1 MIMKITK
8 SKIFILSGLINI
20 VAVLVLSR
28 FFTNIYI
35 TKYDATVMSNFG
47 LLMIVLWGFTYI
59 SVAKSYKKVKWIVAV
74 FAIEK
79 LIYGII
85 WVKWRLQNSVSPIF
99 DEDFMAG
106 IFYSIYGINDILFC
120 IFFSVV
126 FLKLFRNKTN

>member
-1 MIMKITK
+1 MKITK

-28 FFTNIYI
+28 FFTNTYI
-35 TKYDATVMSNFG
+35 PKYDATVLSNFG

-85 WVKWRLQNSVSPIF
+85 WVNWRLQNNVSPIF
-99 DEDFMAG
+99 DEDLMAG

-126 FLKLFRNKTN
+126 FFKLFRNKTN

>member
-1 MIMKITK
+1 MKISK
-8 SKIFILSGLINI
+8 SNVFILSGLVNI
-20 VAVLVLSR
+20 IAVLILSR
-28 FFTNIYI
+28 FFTNEFIP
-35 TKYDATVMSNFG
+35 KYDNTVMSNFG

-59 SVAKSYKKVKWIVAV
+59 SVAKSYKKVKWIVAI

-85 WVKWRLQNSVSPIF
+85 WLNWRIQNSVSPIF
-99 DEDFMAG
+99 KEDVMAG

-126 FLKLFRNKTN
+126 FFKLLRNKTN

>member
-1 MIMKITK
+1 MKISA

-20 VAVLVLSR
+20 VAVLILSR
-28 FFTNIYI
+28 FFTNVYI
-35 TKYDATVMSNFG
+35 PKYDATVMSNFG

-85 WVKWRLQNSVSPIF
+85 WVNWQLQNNVSPIF
-99 DEDFMAG
+99 EEDLMAG
-106 IFYSIYGINDILFC
+106 IFFSIYGINDILFF
-120 IFFSVV
+120 IFFTIV
-126 FLKLFRNKTN
+126 FIKLFRNKAI

>member
-1 MIMKITK
+1 MKITK

-28 FFTNIYI
+28 FFTNTYI
-35 TKYDATVMSNFG
+35 PKYDATVLSNFG

-85 WVKWRLQNSVSPIF
+85 WVNWRLQNNVSPIF
-99 DEDFMAG
+99 DEDLMAG

-120 IFFSVV
+120 IFYSVV
-126 FLKLFRNKTN
+126 FLKLLRNNTN

>member
-1 MIMKITK
+1 MKITK